1 MVSIECFGH
10 HVAQFCDTFDVLDS
24 MLDGQRSIRELL
36 EVCMEVVERTWTLSR
51 KVETALPAVDCP
63 RGRGVVSLFLPR
75 NTDLQQLASI
85 VPEGALWNVER
96 NFVNGKLKGITLYC
110 FGSTCGA
117 KALDVQS

>member
-1 MVSIECFGH
+1 
-10 HVAQFCDTFDVLDS
+10 

-36 EVCMEVVERTWTLSR
+36 EVCMEVVERTW
-51 KVETALPAVDCP
+51 ALGRAHVVATSPPEADRQ

-110 FGSTCGA
+110 FGTG
-117 KALDVQS
+117 